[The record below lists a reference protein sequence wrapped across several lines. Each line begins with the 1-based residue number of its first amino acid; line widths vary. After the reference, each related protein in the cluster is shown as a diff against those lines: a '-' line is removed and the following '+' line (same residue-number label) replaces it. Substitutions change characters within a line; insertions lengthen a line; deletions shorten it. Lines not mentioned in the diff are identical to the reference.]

1 MSGAAQKLGRPSPW
15 LARLGDSLAHKDVFF
30 AAGLI
35 GLIAVLVLPMPTW
48 LVDIGLATSITL
60 SVLVLMVAI
69 WIEKPLDFSSFPT
82 VLLIATLL
90 RLALDL
96 ATTRLILADGYKGL
110 DAAGSVING
119 FAVFVVGGDFVIGVV
134 VFAILIVINFMVITK
149 GAGRIAEVAARFSLD
164 AMPGKQMAI
173 DADLSAGMINNEEA
187 RTRRRQL
194 EEESSFFG
202 AMDGASKFVRGDAVA
217 AIIITLVNVIGGIV
231 IGTLR
236 HGLAISQA
244 ATFYTTLTIG
254 EGIVSQIPALIVS
267 LGAGMLVSKGSA
279 RGSADVAFVSQL
291 GGQSKPLLLAGFMAG
306 AFALLPG
313 LPFLPFAALSAA
325 AIGGGLLVRRADRKR
340 EAAAK
345 KTARADQAAT
355 AQDEPISELMRLDEI
370 RIELGMGLVPLSTA
384 PGGGLKDK
392 IRKLRRS
399 VALDYGFMVPP
410 VRIKDNVEL
419 PNGAY
424 SLQVMGV
431 EVARE
436 TMEMGRLLAFSPNGQ
451 PLHISGTDTQE
462 PSFRIPARWI
472 LPQQQ
477 HEAVQQG
484 LTVVDP
490 ETVLTTHLSETIKAN
505 MPQLMS
511 FAATQ
516 KLIEGLGPDYTKL
529 VAELVPGLV
538 PMSSV
543 QKVLASLLS
552 ERVSIRPLARILE
565 AMHEAAGFTRNVRLM
580 SEHVRSRLAMQI
592 SKSLEGPDGLI
603 PVMPLSPQWET
614 EMREA
619 IVTEGD
625 QRSFVLPPTRTQDFV
640 QAARTKL
647 ASAAAKG
654 AWPAILTSAEIRP
667 FVRMLVERINPTIA
681 VISHAEVHQRSRLR
695 TFEQI

>member
-1 MSGAAQKLGRPSPW
+1 
-15 LARLGDSLAHKDVFF
+15 
-30 AAGLI
+30 
-35 GLIAVLVLPMPTW
+35 
-48 LVDIGLATSITL
+48 
-60 SVLVLMVAI
+60 
-69 WIEKPLDFSSFPT
+69 
-82 VLLIATLL
+82 
-90 RLALDL
+90 
-96 ATTRLILADGYKGL
+96 
-110 DAAGSVING
+110 
-119 FAVFVVGGDFVIGVV
+119 
-134 VFAILIVINFMVITK
+134 
-149 GAGRIAEVAARFSLD
+149 
-164 AMPGKQMAI
+164 
-173 DADLSAGMINNEEA
+173 
-187 RTRRRQL
+187 
-194 EEESSFFG
+194 
-202 AMDGASKFVRGDAVA
+202 
-217 AIIITLVNVIGGIV
+217 
-231 IGTLR
+231 
-236 HGLAISQA
+236 
-244 ATFYTTLTIG
+244 
-254 EGIVSQIPALIVS
+254 
-267 LGAGMLVSKGSA
+267 
-279 RGSADVAFVSQL
+279 
-291 GGQSKPLLLAGFMAG
+291 
-306 AFALLPG
+306 
-313 LPFLPFAALSAA
+313 
-325 AIGGGLLVRRADRKR
+325 
-340 EAAAK
+340 
-345 KTARADQAAT
+345 
-355 AQDEPISELMRLDEI
+355 MRLDEI

-399 VALDYGFMVPP
+399 VALDYGFLVPP

-419 PNGAY
+419 AAGAY

-436 TMEMGRLLAFSPNGQ
+436 TMELGRLLAFSPNGQ
-451 PLHISGTDTQE
+451 PLQIGGTDTQE

-490 ETVLTTHLSETIKAN
+490 ETVLTTHLSETVKAN

-511 FAATQ
+511 YAATQ
-516 KLIEGLGPDYTKL
+516 KLIEGLGPDYAKL

-603 PVMPLSPQWET
+603 PVMPLTPQWES

-640 QAARTKL
+640 QAARTRL
-647 ASAAAKG
+647 ASASAKG

-695 TFEQI
+695 SFEPI